1 MGKEVSQENVA
12 KFKKNFAQDNRNS
25 VVQRAAT
32 KNGVLNASEDIA
44 AKVRLDRTF
53 SIELDTGKVTNQ
65 RHSGRCWLF
74 SLLNT
79 LRHQLADKE
88 NMKDFELS
96 ESYSFFW
103 DKVERANVFYEN
115 IIRTAAKPT
124 SDREVAFY
132 LSSPDDDGGQWAM
145 AAGLVQKYGVV
156 PASVMPE
163 SFNTNDTSGFASS
176 LNLKLR
182 KDAVELREL
191 KNGGASEGQLDAKRD
206 QLLAEVYQMTA
217 IAVGTPPDK
226 FDFEYRDDKKNY
238 HRDADI
244 TPKDFYDKYIG
255 VDLDDYVVVTNS
267 PDKPF
272 DKLYSLPAEDNIVGG
287 KKITLLNVD
296 MAVLRKAAVAQLKDG
311 ETVWFGNDVLE
322 QMDRNDGLLDSKLY
336 RTDAL
341 FDVDL
346 SMSKAERLQFGQAAV
361 SHAMTLTGVDV
372 VDDEVTKWKVE
383 NSWGDK
389 SGDKGYFAMTDDWF
403 ENYVYQVVVHR
414 KYLTDA
420 QRKIADATP
429 EPLPVWDPMM

>member
-12 KFKKNFAQDNRNS
+12 KFKKNFAQDNRNN

-191 KNGGASEGQLDAKRD
+191 KNGGASEGQLNAKRD

>member
-1 MGKEVSQENVA
+1 
-12 KFKKNFAQDNRNS
+12 
-25 VVQRAAT
+25 
-32 KNGVLNASEDIA
+32 
-44 AKVRLDRTF
+44 
-53 SIELDTGKVTNQ
+53 
-65 RHSGRCWLF
+65 
-74 SLLNT
+74 
-79 LRHQLADKE
+79 
-88 NMKDFELS
+88 
-96 ESYSFFW
+96 
-103 DKVERANVFYEN
+103 
-115 IIRTAAKPT
+115 
-124 SDREVAFY
+124 
-132 LSSPDDDGGQWAM
+132 M

>member
-1 MGKEVSQENVA
+1 MGKEISQENVT
-12 KFKKNFAQDNRNS
+12 KFRKNFGKDNRNS
-25 VVQRAAT
+25 AVQRAAT

-44 AKVRLDRTF
+44 AKVRLNRTF

-88 NMKDFELS
+88 NMKDFEFS

-115 IIRTAAKPT
+115 IIRTADKPT
-124 SDREVAFY
+124 SDREVAVY
-132 LSSPDDDGGQWAM
+132 LDSPDDDGGQWAM

-191 KNGGASEGQLDAKRD
+191 KNSGATEGQLNAKRD
-206 QLLAEVYQMTA
+206 QLLGEVYQMTA
-217 IAVGTPPDK
+217 IAVGTPPEK
-226 FDFEYRDDKKNY
+226 FDFEYWDDKKNY
-238 HRDADI
+238 HRDADL
-244 TPKDFYDKYIG
+244 TPKAFYDKYIG

-296 MAVLRKAAVAQLKDG
+296 MEVLRKAAIAQLKDG

-336 RTDAL
+336 RTDEL

-346 SMSKAERLQFGQAAV
+346 SMSKAERLQYGQAAV

-372 VDDEVTKWKVE
+372 VNDEATKWKVE

-389 SGDKGYFAMTDDWF
+389 SGEKGYFAMTDDWF
-403 ENYVYQVVVHR
+403 ENYVCQVVVHR
-414 KYLTDA
+414 KYLTAA
-420 QRKIADATP
+420 QLKIADSTP

>member
-145 AAGLVQKYGVV
+145 AAGLFQKYGVV

-191 KNGGASEGQLDAKRD
+191 KNGGASEGQLNAKRD

>member
-191 KNGGASEGQLDAKRD
+191 KNGGASEGQLNAKRD

-341 FDVDL
+341 FDVVL
-346 SMSKAERLQFGQAAV
+346 RMRKAERVQFGQAAV